1 MKKERLTRLIFLS
14 FFSWRF
20 ERIDIF
26 FFTSQIDRFLEKVF
40 LRDFGFRRE
49 IYGKIYRF
57 QDSEIYS
64 EGRNKIVVDT
74 PGIYT
79 VFNIA

>member
-1 MKKERLTRLIFLS
+1 MN
-14 FFSWRF
+14 
-20 ERIDIF
+20 IF
-26 FFTSQIDRFLEKVF
+26 FFTSQIDCFLEEVF
-40 LRDFGFRRE
+40 LHDLDFRRE

>member
-1 MKKERLTRLIFLS
+1 MKKERLILS
-14 FFSWRF
+14 FLGDSKEW
-20 ERIDIF
+20 IF
-26 FFTSQIDRFLEKVF
+26 FFPSSQIDCFLEVF
-40 LRDFGFRRE
+40 LRDLGFRRE

>member
-1 MKKERLTRLIFLS
+1 MG
-14 FFSWRF
+14 
-20 ERIDIF
+20 
-26 FFTSQIDRFLEKVF
+26 FLEEVF
-40 LRDFGFRRE
+40 QDLGFRRE